1 MVFRKGRMRE
11 RMFYFSHLA
20 KQHSFDRYEAAED
33 WKQAGRLEKVI
44 NLRSKLPIQS
54 TDNQEEESE

>member
-1 MVFRKGRMRE
+1 MRE